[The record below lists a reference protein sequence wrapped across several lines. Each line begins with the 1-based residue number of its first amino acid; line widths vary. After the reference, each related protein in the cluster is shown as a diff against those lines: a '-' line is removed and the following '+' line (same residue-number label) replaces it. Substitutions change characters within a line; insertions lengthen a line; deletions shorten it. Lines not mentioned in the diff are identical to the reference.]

1 MARRYK
7 NQNQDWRDE
16 IDDQDP
22 GFEKIARGEKAALPV
37 SSSKV
42 GGRSAKETPGSRKV
56 RRMVSQK
63 SGGIHR
69 RRNKKIY

>member
-1 MARRYK
+1 MARNY
-7 NQNQDWRDE
+7 NHQEDDWRDE
-16 IDDQDP
+16 PDDEQA
-22 GFEKIARGEKAALPV
+22 FEKMKRRQKAPLPV

-42 GGRSAKETPGSRKV
+42 GGRSAKETAGSRRV